1 MATTRKTATA
11 TRRSATPRPL
21 DPGTILR
28 LHATTALSR
37 LMRADHEGA
46 RGLLSGLAPEDV
58 AVIAR
63 DAERL
68 AATARLTYADLTDG
82 RPVPGEERSA

>member
-1 MATTRKTATA
+1 
-11 TRRSATPRPL
+11 
-21 DPGTILR
+21 
-28 LHATTALSR
+28 
-37 LMRADHEGA
+37 MRADHEGA